1 MAKETILRNADLITS
16 WFCNSSSK
24 SARKNVASSI
34 APNASTS
41 SETPDDENDD
51 CDYTDYT
58 ISIYL
63 TLTLTLTLT
72 LILTLT
78 LTVVP
83 SAKVRKIK
91 QYSTT
96 IKNSYNNNSNTF
108 TKNA

>member
-1 MAKETILRNADLITS
+1 MFDITKTDDVWMAKETILRNADLITS

-58 ISIYL
+58 ISIY
-63 TLTLTLTLT
+63 
-72 LILTLT
+72 
-78 LTVVP
+78 P
-83 SAKVRKIK
+83 NPNPNPNGCAFCQSKKNK
-91 QYSTT
+91 T
-96 IKNSYNNNSNTF
+96 IFYYN
-108 TKNA
+108 KK